1 MSGIPEKNLKINI
14 GRVIKLK
21 RKERGMTQ
29 EELAFALKVEPRTL
43 SRVETGATF
52 ISASLLVKLSEFFEV
67 EPKKFFEFDLVQ
79 KCSTDRDKI
88 HSIIEMLESSDSSTI
103 DTLYK
108 ITKSLAH

>member
-67 EPKKFFEFDLVQ
+67 EPKKFL
-79 KCSTDRDKI
+79 
-88 HSIIEMLESSDSSTI
+88 
-103 DTLYK
+103 
-108 ITKSLAH
+108 SLIWFKNAALTGIKFIQS